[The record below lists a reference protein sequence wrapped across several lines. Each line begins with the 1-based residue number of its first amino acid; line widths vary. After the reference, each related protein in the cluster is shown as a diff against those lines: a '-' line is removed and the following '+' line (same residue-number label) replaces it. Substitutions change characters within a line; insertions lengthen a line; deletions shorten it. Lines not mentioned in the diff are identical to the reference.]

1 MSLRF
6 RVNLVI
12 SLIGFLCVLVMSYVL
27 IDYKRRSIGQ
37 EIEAGTRVSIQLLQ
51 SILLS
56 PVYTAEAPDPLAN
69 LTQYLS
75 SVGRVRANEVRL
87 YNNEGRL
94 LYESPPS
101 EYKQGRWAPDWF
113 TAMVAPD
120 VAEVRLPLAQGSIVV
135 TPDSSRS
142 VLDAWDEL
150 GRFALF
156 TLVFF
161 VLLNIAVFRVL
172 GRLLQPLKEVVA
184 AMSAMEQGQYSVRL
198 KHSDLPE
205 FSTIAHSF
213 NSMAAT
219 LEVALTTEREL
230 EQSRKLTQLIHSK
243 LEDERRAIARELHD
257 ELGQCVTAIKT
268 IGTAIANREQGQSP
282 ETRQNAQTIVEVAS
296 HIYDVVHS
304 MIRQLRPSAL
314 DHLGLSD
321 AIREL
326 VSQYQHQHPQVH
338 VALSI
343 DGDLNRF
350 DEHFNITVYR
360 IVQECLTNVIKHA
373 EASRVEV
380 TLTLTAS
387 QLNIAVSDD
396 GKGLSGEYSERRRFG
411 ILGIKERVHALDGEV
426 LTETGPEGGTLIR
439 ARLPTD
445 SSYQK
450 QLLPNNTSELQQ

>member
-6 RVNLVI
+6 RINLVI
-12 SLIGFLCVLVMSYVL
+12 SLIGLLSVLVMSYVL

-69 LTQYLS
+69 LTQYLR

-87 YNNEGRL
+87 YDNSGRL

-113 TAMVAPD
+113 TAIVAPD
-120 VAEVRLPLAQGSIVV
+120 VSEVRLPLAQGSILV

-150 GRFALF
+150 GRFALY

-161 VLLNIAVFRVL
+161 VLLNIAVFRVMS
-172 GRLLQPLKEVVA
+172 RTLQPVKDVVA
-184 AMSAMEQGQYSVRL
+184 AMSEMEKGQYSVRL
-198 KHSDLPE
+198 KHYDSPE
-205 FSTIAHSF
+205 FNAIAHSF
-213 NSMAAT
+213 NSMAST

-243 LEDERRAIARELHD
+243 LEEERRAIARELHD

-268 IGTAIANREQGQSP
+268 IGTAIANRDDNSHE
-282 ETRQNAQTIVEVAS
+282 ETRRNAQTIVEVAS

-321 AIREL
+321 AVGEL
-326 VSQYQHQHPQVH
+326 VSQYQHQHPQLQ
-338 VALSI
+338 VALTCN
-343 DGDLNRF
+343 GDLNRF
-350 DEHFNITVYR
+350 DEQFNITVYR
-360 IVQECLTNVIKHA
+360 VVQECLTNVVKHA
-373 EASRVEV
+373 EATCV
-380 TLTLTAS
+380 TVALTATS
-387 QLNIAVSDD
+387 DQLEIRVSDD
-396 GKGLSGEYSERRRFG
+396 GKGLSTEFSERRRFG

-426 LTETGPEGGTLIR
+426 RTESRPDGGTLIV
-439 ARLPTD
+439 ARLPTMA
-445 SSYQK
+445 
-450 QLLPNNTSELQQ
+450 SELNKETHE

>member
-12 SLIGFLCVLVMSYVL
+12 SLIGFVSVAVMSYVL

-87 YNNEGRL
+87 YDNEGRL

-113 TAMVAPD
+113 TRMVAPD

-172 GRLLQPLKEVVA
+172 GRTLKPLKDVVS
-184 AMSAMEQGQYSVRL
+184 AMSEMEQGKYSVRL
-198 KHSDLPE
+198 THYDLPE
-205 FSTIAHSF
+205 FNTIAHSF

-243 LEDERRAIARELHD
+243 LEDERRSIARELHD
-257 ELGQCVTAIKT
+257 ELGQCVTAIK
-268 IGTAIANREQGQSP
+268 NHRYRDCQS
-282 ETRQNAQTIVEVAS
+282 R
-296 HIYDVVHS
+296 
-304 MIRQLRPSAL
+304 
-314 DHLGLSD
+314 
-321 AIREL
+321 
-326 VSQYQHQHPQVH
+326 
-338 VALSI
+338 
-343 DGDLNRF
+343 
-350 DEHFNITVYR
+350 
-360 IVQECLTNVIKHA
+360 
-373 EASRVEV
+373 
-380 TLTLTAS
+380 
-387 QLNIAVSDD
+387 
-396 GKGLSGEYSERRRFG
+396 
-411 ILGIKERVHALDGEV
+411 
-426 LTETGPEGGTLIR
+426 TGPIPGNPAER
-439 ARLPTD
+439 TD
-445 SSYQK
+445 HR
-450 QLLPNNTSELQQ
+450 

>member
-12 SLIGFLCVLVMSYVL
+12 SLIGFVSVAVMSYVL

-87 YNNEGRL
+87 YDNEGRL

-113 TAMVAPD
+113 TRMVVPD
-120 VAEVRLPLAQGSIVV
+120 VAEVRLPLAQGTIVV

-172 GRLLQPLKEVVA
+172 GRTLKPLKDVVS
-184 AMSAMEQGQYSVRL
+184 AMSEMEQGKYSVRL
-198 KHSDLPE
+198 THYDLPE
-205 FSTIAHSF
+205 FNTIAHSF

-243 LEDERRAIARELHD
+243 LEDERRSIARELHD

-282 ETRQNAQTIVEVAS
+282 ETRQNAQTIVEVAA

-321 AIREL
+321 AIKEL
-326 VSQYQHQHPQVH
+326 VSQYQHQHPRLH
-338 VALSI
+338 VVLTI
-343 DGDLNRF
+343 NGDLNGF

-360 IVQECLTNVIKHA
+360 VVQECLTNVVKHA
-373 EASRVEV
+373 DASSV
-380 TLTLTAS
+380 TVALMLMPG
-387 QLNIAVSDD
+387 QLELCVSDD
-396 GKGLSGEYSERRRFG
+396 GKGLGTEFSERRRFG
-411 ILGIKERVHALDGEV
+411 ILGITERVHALEGEV
-426 LTETGPEGGTLIR
+426 TTESRPDGGTLIV
-439 ARLPTD
+439 ARLPTAA
-445 SSYQK
+445 S
-450 QLLPNNTSELQQ
+450 QLQSDNVHRDNDD